1 MNNFGRTSDEHDCI
15 LALKA
20 AVDQYCRHLYS
31 SLFTG
36 GKLREYAPADALT
49 EVRQALIA
57 DDVDEFGRDSWGINI
72 DGAELALSSV
82 RGES

>member
-1 MNNFGRTSDEHDCI
+1 MNAQQHDNV

-31 SLFTG
+31 DLFAG
-36 GKLREYAPADALT
+36 GRLREYAPADALT

-57 DDVDEFGRDSWGINI
+57 ADVDEFGRDSWGIDI
-72 DGAELALSSV
+72 DGAELALSSIK
-82 RGES
+82 GK